1 MEKEG
6 IMGLYKT
13 IGFYRRGGVDHWIGR
28 YWHRCGDTLKRRIYG
43 QLNLGEKDERTPESF
58 NVKYLIIDSDS
69 SKIKDQWRTAAAIDE
84 KEEFFFYPW

>member
-1 MEKEG
+1 MDYTKRSDSTEEAAL
-6 IMGLYKT
+6 IIGL
-13 IGFYRRGGVDHWIGR
+13 GGTGTDAVIR
-28 YWHRCGDTLKRRIYG
+28 LKRRIYG

-84 KEEFFFYPW
+84 KEEFFLSVVMRR